1 MAVVHGAIEFFETVK
16 YMLDHFE
23 MNFPSFEEM
32 LRMKHMW
39 QPDKAQWKHFAR
51 LSHLQAQFK
60 EGWDEAL
67 YFDGRGNLFRATHI
81 KIDEITDWKLAK
93 VEDAKAITGDAEA
106 HMKELKEI
114 MTRDIE
120 AIKRVPDE
128 TEVKAL
134 QVLGNVPFISF
145 GLDVTLPITGVVTI
159 KPEEAETLV
168 KRLEKRKRSM
178 AKEIDKL
185 QDAIMELSQVK
196 EARVE
201 LASFFAML

>member
-23 MNFPSFEEM
+23 MNFSRFEEM

-39 QPDKAQWKHFAR
+39 QPDEAEWNRFAR
-51 LSHLQAQFK
+51 LSRLQAQFK
-60 EGWDEAL
+60 DGWNDNL
-67 YFDGRGNLFRATHI
+67 YFDGSGKLFRATHI
-81 KIDEITDWKLAK
+81 KINEITDWKLVK

-106 HMKELKEI
+106 HMQELKEI

-120 AIKRVPDE
+120 AIKCVPDE
-128 TEVKAL
+128 TEVEAL
-134 QVLGNVPFISF
+134 RVLGNVPFVSF
-145 GLDVTLPITGVVTI
+145 ELGVTLPITGIVDM
-159 KPEEAETLV
+159 KPKEAETLV

-178 AKEIDKL
+178 AKEIDKIE
-185 QDAIMELSQVK
+185 DAFMELSQVK

-201 LASFFAML
+201 MANFFATL